1 MITVIVITVII
12 ITVIIITGAK
22 NEQIYWPRN

>member
-1 MITVIVITVII
+1 MITVIVITVIA

>member
-1 MITVIVITVII
+1 MITVIVITVIV